1 MGTEKQGTVGIVGL
15 GRFGSFWAE
24 FLSKDFE
31 VAGYSMSP
39 IPSPACPL
47 LPLEEVCARATVF
60 LCVPIR
66 AVPEALEQIAPLV
79 APGTLVADTCSVKAL
94 PARWMQERLKP
105 ATKILATHPMF
116 GPESAK
122 FGLDGLPIVLSRIRI
137 PEDEFAFWKG
147 YFNGRKLAV
156 VEMAPDEHDREA
168 AKTQALTHMVGRV
181 LSRLGVAD
189 SPIGTLWYRRLVSIC
204 RQVDKDSPELFS
216 DMQHLNP
223 FAAEVRQ
230 EFDRVW
236 RETSAE
242 LDSELADG
250 SLPGGRLG

>member
-1 MGTEKQGTVGIVGL
+1 MNTKKLGTVGIIGL
-15 GRFGSFWAE
+15 GRFGSFWAN
-24 FLSKDFE
+24 FLAQDFE
-31 VAGYSMSP
+31 VAGCSRGLNET
-39 IPSPACPL
+39 PACPL
-47 LPLEEVCARATVF
+47 LPLEEVCAMRTVF

-66 AVPEALEQIAPLV
+66 AVPETLERIAPLI
-79 APGTLVADTCSVKAL
+79 PPETLVADTCSVKAL
-94 PARWMQERLKP
+94 PARWMLEKLSLE
-105 ATKILATHPMF
+105 TKILATHPMF

-122 FGLDGLPIVLSRIRI
+122 FGLDGLPIALSPIRL
-137 PEDEFAFWKG
+137 PEDEFAFWKS

-156 VEMAPDEHDREA
+156 VEMTAEEHDREA

-189 SPIGTLWYRRLVSIC
+189 SSISTLWHQRLVSIC

-216 DMQHLNP
+216 DMQRLNP

-230 EFDRVW
+230 EFDRIW

-242 LDSELADG
+242 LERDA
-250 SLPGGRLG
+250 PGV

>member
-1 MGTEKQGTVGIVGL
+1 MNTKKQGSVGVIGL
-15 GRFGSFWAE
+15 GRFGSFWTE

-31 VAGYSMSP
+31 VAGFSKSLKE
-39 IPSPACPL
+39 PAVCPL
-47 LPLEEVCARATVF
+47 RPLKDVCAMDTVF

-66 AVPEALEQIAPLV
+66 AMSETLEQIAPLI
-79 APGTLVADTCSVKAL
+79 APGTLVADACSVKVL
-94 PARWMQERLKP
+94 PVQWMKERLKP
-105 ATKILATHPMF
+105 ATKILGTHPMF

-122 FGLDGLPIVLSRIRI
+122 FGLDGLPIVLSRVRL
-137 PEDEFAFWKG
+137 PEEDFAFWKS
-147 YFNGRKLAV
+147 YFNGRKLIV
-156 VEMAPDEHDREA
+156 VEMTADEHDREA

-189 SPIGTLWYRRLVSIC
+189 SPIGTLWYQRLVSIC

-242 LDSELADG
+242 LESELPAKG
-250 SLPGGRLG
+250 

>member
-1 MGTEKQGTVGIVGL
+1 MGTEKLGTVGIIGL
-15 GRFGSFWAE
+15 GRFGSFWAN
-24 FLSKDFE
+24 FLAQDFE
-31 VAGYSMSP
+31 VAGYSRGLNEP
-39 IPSPACPL
+39 AACPL
-47 LPLEEVCARATVF
+47 RPLEEVCAMQTVF

-66 AVPEALEQIAPLV
+66 AVSETLESIAPLV

-94 PARWMQERLKP
+94 PVQWMQERLKP

-122 FGLDGLPIVLSRIRI
+122 FGLDGLPIVLSRVRL
-137 PEDEFAFWKG
+137 PEDEFAFWKS
-147 YFNGRKLAV
+147 YFNRRNLAV

-189 SPIGTLWYRRLVSIC
+189 SAIGTLWYQRLVSIC

-242 LDSELADG
+242 LEAELG
-250 SLPGGRLG
+250 WGK